1 MEKEYKLAN
10 GQVITDESAAD
21 IMRRL
26 VELKPYKN
34 YLYQWDDIG
43 TATLVSDIYN
53 SSIRYC
59 PQIDRW
65 FIRERHTWKKQIDNG
80 VISDM
85 LQTVLNLLVIY
96 CTEAQAKFPDDKGVI
111 EKYSKYIKQIR
122 NYSKMRGI
130 IEVMKS
136 MVRFPLYAFDTSPY
150 ILNTPRAAYDLRTGK
165 ETKDV
170 AAHNITKTTT
180 CSLPTKVQK
189 PCKRWGEFIDEIM
202 SGDKEKAAFLQR
214 ALGYSLLGANK
225 EECMFIAYGS
235 KTRNGKGTLFSTI
248 NAVLG
253 EDYADGAPVDLICE
267 SKAGKTTDFNA
278 PQPALAKLV
287 GVRLVSLSEAS
298 RDVRLDAAAV
308 KSITGR
314 DTLVTRALFQN
325 SFSFVP
331 QFTMWLNTNYLPA
344 VTDDTVFSSNRVW
357 VIEFN
362 EHFDENSRD
371 KDLKELFA
379 DEANKPTILKWLMD
393 GCADYMA
400 QGLNPPECV
409 KEATDNYRR
418 VYDRIGGFVDEMC
431 NKEGKIKRSDLYA
444 AYTKWCLRGEN
455 RYKAM
460 STTKFYAELAVRGY
474 PVKRNADY
482 YYIDGIS
489 LKTDTEVEL

>member
-10 GQVITDESAAD
+10 GQVIVDAEAAD

-26 VELKPYKN
+26 VDLKPYKN

-43 TATLVSDIYN
+43 TATLVSDIYDG
-53 SSIRYC
+53 SIRYC

-65 FIRERHTWKKQIDNG
+65 FIRERNTWKKQIDNG
-80 VISDM
+80 VISDK
-85 LQTVLNLLVIY
+85 LQTLLNILVIY
-96 CTEAQAKFPDDKGVI
+96 ATEAKAREPEDEDVI
-111 EKYSKYIKQIR
+111 EKYAKYIKQIR

-130 IEVMKS
+130 VEVMKS
-136 MVRFPLYAFDTSPY
+136 MVRFPLYEFDTSPY

-165 ETKDV
+165 ETKDF

-180 CSLPTKVQK
+180 CSMPTKVQK
-189 PCKRWGEFIDEIM
+189 KCQRWYDFIDQIM

-214 ALGYSLLGANK
+214 ALGYSLLGTNK

-235 KTRNGKGTLFSTI
+235 KTRNGKGTLFSSITT
-248 NAVLG
+248 VLG
-253 EDYADGAPVDLICE
+253 DDYADGAPVDLICE
-267 SKAGKTTDFNA
+267 SKSGKTTDFNA

-287 GVRLVSLSEAS
+287 GVRLASLSEAN

-344 VTDDTVFSSNRVW
+344 VTDDTVFSSNRMW

-379 DEANKPTILKWLMD
+379 SEDNRPTILKWLMD

-400 QGLNPPECV
+400 QGLNPPPCV
-409 KEATDNYRR
+409 VEATNSYRR
-418 VYDRIGGFVDEMC
+418 IHDRIGAFIDDVCE
-431 NKEGKIKRSDLYA
+431 KAGKIKRGELYA
-444 AYTKWCLRGEN
+444 AYQKWCLRGEN
-455 RYKAM
+455 RYKPM
-460 STTKFYAELAVRGY
+460 STTHFYSELAVRGY
-474 PVKRNADY
+474 PVKRNADGFY
-482 YYIDGIS
+482 VDGLSIDTG
-489 LKTDTEVEL
+489 VEL